1 MICNNFHS
9 VYACAHN
16 SLTAGAPWALRR
28 LKLPS
33 TWPRGWIEHSKVLA
47 NIFNTYG
54 HNLTIYVFQCLT
66 NVPTASDLY
75 IWSVFIFH
83 VGEIRWLTIYRHHF
97 MPHSC
102 SIVAACGTWYS
113 PRRDVDTVIFYLTTA
128 VSNLAVKQATVR
140 VRISINSSCCIYNKR
155 ACPFLCHIKHTS
167 AKIVYEVD
175 VLSHILPETIHIYL
189 L

>member
-16 SLTAGAPWALRR
+16 SLTASAPLRR

-33 TWPRGWIEHSKVLA
+33 TWPRGWIEHSKVLG

-140 VRISINSSCCIYNKR
+140 PRISINSSCSIWQKGMPVPMSYKTYI
-155 ACPFLCHIKHTS
+155 LK
-167 AKIVYEVD
+167 EVD
-175 VLSHILPETIHIYL
+175 VLSQILPETIHIYL
-189 L
+189 S